1 MSHKF
6 TLAPTLI
13 TFLADHMAKAG
24 CPAHDLAHCYRVANL
39 AVKIAQGESGANMKV
54 VYAAGMLHDV
64 LDTKLYPG
72 DEIGKIEKLL
82 RDTLA
87 ASTIEGKDGD
97 GKGDD
102 KIVVTLT
109 PEEIDL
115 LFIIIKSVGYKN
127 LIKPDWD
134 VYSLPLEYRCV
145 QDADL
150 LDAIGAIG
158 IGRCFSFGGKHAR
171 ALFGEFSVISAQE
184 KLDPAVYAAYQ
195 KSATSNTV
203 AHFFDK
209 LLRLKDFMS
218 TYTGKEMARERHSTM
233 MLFLRVMDVELED
246 SGDASQGYISKYIDM
261 FDDSLPSV
269 SSTML
274 QDDA

>member
-1 MSHKF
+1 
-6 TLAPTLI
+6 
-13 TFLADHMAKAG
+13 MAKAG

-39 AVKIAQGESGANMKV
+39 AVKIAHGEIGADVKV
-54 VYAAGMLHDV
+54 VYVAGMLHDV
-64 LDTKLYPG
+64 LDTKLYG
-72 DEIGKIEKLL
+72 VDKIGAIETML
-82 RDTLA
+82 RTTLA
-87 ASTIEGKDGD
+87 NSSTATIAETTRDDEGKEV
-97 GKGDD
+97 
-102 KIVVTLT
+102 IQLT

-115 LFIIIKSVGYKN
+115 VFVIIKSVGYKN

-158 IGRCFSFGGKHAR
+158 IGRCFSFGGKHER

-218 TYTGKEMARERHSTM
+218 TFTGKEMAKERHSTM
-233 MLFLRVMDVELED
+233 LLFLRVLDMELED
-246 SGDASQGYISKYIDM
+246 ANDASQGYISKYIDM
-261 FDDSLPSV
+261 FDDSLPAV